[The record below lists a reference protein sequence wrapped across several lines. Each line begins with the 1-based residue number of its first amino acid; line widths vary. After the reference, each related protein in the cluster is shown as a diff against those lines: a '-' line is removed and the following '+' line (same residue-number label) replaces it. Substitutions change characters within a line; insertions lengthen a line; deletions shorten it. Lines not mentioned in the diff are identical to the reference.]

1 RVVRLTHQQWENA
14 VQDVLG
20 LSAPPGQSSGFIPDP
35 PNGKFSNNERA
46 LYVTDSL
53 AVDYQRA
60 AEAVAADVAANA
72 TLLATFGADP
82 ATVIQ
87 TVGHRAFRRALTP
100 DEQARYETLWARG
113 PEFYSSG
120 GGFELGAR
128 VFLEA
133 ILQSPHFLY
142 QVQLSEAGARLA
154 GNELATKLSF
164 LLRDT

>member
-1 RVVRLTHQQWENA
+1 
-14 VQDVLG
+14 
-20 LSAPPGQSSGFIPDP
+20 
-35 PNGKFSNNERA
+35 
-46 LYVTDSL
+46 YVTDSL

-164 LLRDT
+164 LLRDTTPSESLLSTAESGGLDTDEGLSAVVNQMIEEQ